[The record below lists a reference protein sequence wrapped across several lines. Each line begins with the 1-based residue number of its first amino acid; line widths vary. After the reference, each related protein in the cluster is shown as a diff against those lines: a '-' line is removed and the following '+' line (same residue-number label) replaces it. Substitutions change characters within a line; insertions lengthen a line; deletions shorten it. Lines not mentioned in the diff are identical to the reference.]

1 MSARSLTG
9 IEVTGLFGVF
19 DHRISLNRTDRITV
33 LLAPN
38 GFGKT
43 AILRLIN
50 AFLAGQY
57 EEFFRTPISTFR
69 ATFSDGRHIE
79 IRRTTFTIGESGDPQ
94 FPQQMTLG
102 METAPDTPRT
112 EPALQISGWADKQV
126 WTLPLRGPYS
136 LNSIER
142 RIPFLERIGARSWM
156 DQRTGRRMN
165 LDDVMRFYPEFGRAS
180 SNEPEWLAE
189 TRKDIPCYFIE
200 TQRLL
205 NYRGREEDSRQTVAE
220 RNQPMRLMVQ
230 DLAVDCKRRIERVLT
245 EYAAEAQQLD
255 SSFPKRL
262 ITETEF
268 TQNSASEIEAKLT
281 SLSEERAALVRAGL
295 LVREDELPITALQ
308 IDQHQHLIPV
318 LNVYVR
324 DTEKKL
330 AIFNDIYSRFST
342 LTEIIN
348 RRFLYKKIRVDR
360 ENGLAVV
367 QPSGKTIA
375 LEALSSGEQH
385 ELILIYHLLFS
396 VQKGSLILI
405 DEPELSLHVA
415 WQKEFL
421 NDLGR
426 ILSLGDLSSLIA
438 THSPQIINERWDLTV
453 ELRGPAL

>member
-1 MSARSLTG
+1 MSIRMLTE

-19 DHRISLNRTDRITV
+19 DHRISLNQTDRITV

-57 EEFFRTPISTFR
+57 KEFFRTPISTFR
-69 ATFSDGRHIE
+69 ATFNDGRYID
-79 IRRTTFTIGESGDPQ
+79 IRRTTLTIAERPESQ
-94 FPQQMTLG
+94 LQMTL
-102 METAPDTPRT
+102 DTEVGLDSQRT
-112 EPALQISGWADKQV
+112 EPALQISGWGDKQT

-165 LDDVMRFYPEFGRAS
+165 LDDVMRRYPGFSRES
-180 SNEPEWLAE
+180 SNEPEWLLE
-189 TRKDIPCYFIE
+189 TRKEVPCYFIE

-205 NYRGREEDSRQTVAE
+205 NDRGRDEEGRQNALEST
-220 RNQPMRLMVQ
+220 QPMRLMVQ
-230 DLAVDCKRRIERVLT
+230 DLAVDCKRRIEKVLT

-268 TQNSASEIEAKLT
+268 PENSASEIEANLTKLA
-281 SLSEERAALVRAGL
+281 EERAALVKAGL

-308 IDQHQHLIPV
+308 INQHQHLIPV

-330 AIFNDIYSRFST
+330 AIFNDIYSRFLT

-360 ENGLAVV
+360 ENGLVV
-367 QPSGKTIA
+367 EQSSGQTIA

-421 NDLGR
+421 SDLSR